1 MSGFAPRKR
10 ELRDGEQKLLE
21 AEREAETALSESRP
35 VMEHIDGIG
44 AFARELDK
52 FQKGSYRAERR
63 V

>member
-1 MSGFAPRKR
+1 MSGIAPRKR

-21 AEREAETALSESRP
+21 AEREAETALSDSRP
-35 VMEHIDGIG
+35 VMEHIDEIS
-44 AFARELDK
+44 AFAGELDE